1 MVDLK
6 SYPVFIPVCGGVFNR
21 FRPINERRIVMIT
34 GSLGALGVGMVAI
47 GTGVGIGLIGSSAM
61 TAMSRQPE
69 IAAKIQVSML
79 ISAALIEGV
88 ALFCAVICLI
98 GAK

>member
-1 MVDLK
+1 
-6 SYPVFIPVCGGVFNR
+6 
-21 FRPINERRIVMIT
+21 MIT

-47 GTGVGIGLIGSSAM
+47 GTGLGIGLIGSSAM

-69 IAAKIQVSML
+69 MAQRIQVSML
-79 ISAALIEGV
+79 IAAALVEGV
-88 ALFCAVICLI
+88 SLFCAVICLI